1 MFALAAVVLLLAW
14 FALWAVKELPQ
25 HIDELDGTSMLVSIV
40 FQRILPAFQNCE
52 QSYSSLDGKR
62 SFLRVLS
69 QSANFLDGAFHPEL
83 LQAQSMDIQIPVAE
97 GTHSMK
103 LRLYWDGRPDRH
115 TKRPVMVWFH
125 GGGWLSGDIDQDDT
139 ICKRF
144 ALASNYLVVNVDY
157 RLSPE
162 TVYPTAIDD
171 GFAALEWVGKHIEEY
186 SGDRG
191 RVVVGGE
198 SAGGHLAAAVAIK
211 HIESVNATNSEAQ
224 LKSLLL
230 VYPALD
236 FSSEPHPPLSTVTGM
251 LPLGHIEYMRQTF
264 GGENYSELKQDY
276 LFAPL
281 QAPDHILRKFPPTVM
296 VLAKHDVLAAEGLAF
311 GNKLTN
317 LGVDVV
323 TQLYNKSIH
332 IFFGRWPFS
341 EGLTALASSV
351 VALEKYL

>member
-83 LQAQSMDIQIPVAE
+83 LQAQSMDIRIPVAE

-186 SGDRG
+186 SGDRE

-211 HIESVNATNSEAQ
+211 HIE
-224 LKSLLL
+224 K
-230 VYPALD
+230 
-236 FSSEPHPPLSTVTGM
+236 
-251 LPLGHIEYMRQTF
+251 YMRQTF
-264 GGENYSELKQDY
+264 GGENYNELKQDY

-311 GNKLTN
+311 GKKLTN

-341 EGLTALASSV
+341 EGLTALASSL